1 MFEERS
7 QCQGD
12 QKELDDHQDQEAEA
26 QAGSIGQ
33 NADQWAGDDEP
44 QAEDQRFE

>member
-33 NADQWAGDDEP
+33 NAHQWAGDDEP
-44 QAEDQRFE
+44 QAEDQ

>member
-7 QCQGD
+7 QRKGD
-12 QKELDDHQDQEAEA
+12 QKELYDHQDQEAEA

-33 NADQWAGDDEP
+33 NANQWAGDDEP
-44 QAEDQRFE
+44 QAEDQ